1 MYRSSKILQ
10 VYPGNHMATGSMR
23 VGDSDAATACLAA
36 QHAAL
41 VTHTDVTAKL
51 EEVDTHLALLTAV
64 RLFAK
69 TAPHATMLKSPCVM
83 SCYGDDAPVPEASHV
98 SVWRTWTA

>member
-1 MYRSSKILQ
+1 
-10 VYPGNHMATGSMR
+10 MATGAMR
-23 VGDSDAATACLAA
+23 VGESDAAIACLAA

-64 RLFAK
+64 RLF
-69 TAPHATMLKSPCVM
+69 TRMPLHATMLSPH
-83 SCYGDDAPVPEASHV
+83 A
-98 SVWRTWTA
+98 